1 MSATEIGQGLVV
13 VETSTADGKVGVIA
27 GDRTAL
33 TVDAGIDDTE
43 GGAVR
48 RAAQSLGRP
57 RIQLVYTHGH
67 IDHAFGG
74 TAFGDHEILASP
86 AISAHMAVQVDA
98 WAARSGE
105 EREALEARLGWPS
118 VLFAAGGE
126 LDLGGRRVQLL
137 DTPGHAPGALCVY
150 DPEAGILFGG
160 DTIVTGIPPYFK
172 DGDSRV
178 LEATLRRLAELETE
192 LLIPGH
198 GDLVHGRS
206 AVRAAIQWEAD
217 YLARCRE
224 HVLGRHGDPREVVIA
239 LAPFEAYI
247 GDHLAPERH
256 QMVWRHEQ
264 VIAMMLDEESA
275 SGSGANGGPA

>member
-1 MSATEIGQGLVV
+1 MAVTEVHPGVLV

-33 TVDAGIDDTE
+33 AVDAGIDDGE
-43 GGAVR
+43 GASVAE
-48 RAAQSLGRP
+48 AAHSLHRP

-74 TAFGDHEILASP
+74 TAFRDHEIIASP
-86 AISAHMAVQVDA
+86 DISTHMAAQLDG
-98 WAARSGE
+98 WAERSGE
-105 EREALEARLGWPS
+105 ERAELEARLGWPT

-137 DTPGHAPGALCVY
+137 DTPGHAPGALCVF
-150 DPEAGILFGG
+150 DPEDGILFGG

-178 LEATLRRLAELETE
+178 LEATLRRLAELDAE

-198 GDLVHGRS
+198 GDLVHGRA
-206 AVRAAIQWEAD
+206 AVRSAILWEAD
-217 YLARCRE
+217 YIARCRE
-224 HVLGRHGDPREVVIA
+224 HVLSRLGEHLDAIVVD
-239 LAPFEAYI
+239 APYDSYI
-247 GDHLAPERH
+247 GDHLERERH
-256 QMVWRHEQ
+256 RMVWRHEQ
-264 VIAMMLDEESA
+264 VISLMVDEES
-275 SGSGANGGPA
+275 G